1 MYGID
6 IFENIN
12 MSIDWYMVYWGIK
25 NEILGVNIAQ
35 DYVCR
40 KMEQDETLLDEE
52 IELSW
57 KSEDT
62 ASVLDI
68 IEKMPQFLDAIEE
81 NMEKAKE
88 KVRIAIIMFLR
99 QTEKDVSKLFEQI
112 DMVYANFNYPEDM
125 EKFITYM
132 PMDAEYIS
140 KDHSIEEN
148 IRYLLS
154 QLDNYI
160 SKQVQKYKLQYVQF

>member
-88 KVRIAIIMFLR
+88 KVRIAIIMFLI
-99 QTEKDVSKLFEQI
+99 QTEKEVTK
-112 DMVYANFNYPEDM
+112 
-125 EKFITYM
+125 
-132 PMDAEYIS
+132 
-140 KDHSIEEN
+140 
-148 IRYLLS
+148 
-154 QLDNYI
+154 
-160 SKQVQKYKLQYVQF
+160 